1 MGFSSTLPMQKHLT
15 ILFLILSAIPALVEA
30 QPGRVINES
39 MNFPPMPVGTR
50 KELEV
55 QVKGL
60 LGTGEFR
67 VVDSCNSPFTMK
79 TKSQDLTIQNGEVRI
94 RVEFAPTDPKDY
106 REEIILERFPAV
118 QPPNDQIRLRLFGTA
133 FRLVRN
139 EKIEFGNVLTGDSN
153 RRVVLIRKELA
164 DDSRW
169 EVLETMPLDEPFQ
182 LINRSPVLI
191 GGDTLAFVFS
201 FQPKTTGRFVDSIGL
216 ERIHRQTEKPLD
228 TIFVY
233 FLGNGVRMPVEKA
246 TLFSNMMVGQ
256 VRKDTIAVELGA
268 QVHSQEFS
276 YSIRP
281 KESQSTVTSTLLLQ
295 KNPTKENKIL
305 VEVTCAPTQFG
316 DGRFGF
322 VLYRSVA
329 GQDALDS
336 TNIVVNLTMVP
347 RPVTLSMGFVAD
359 TFYHRIGDT
368 ATFDVVVT
376 TNDPID
382 VPLALE
388 SFVCDVTYNPTM
400 FVPLL
405 QSGQQRVVAD
415 DRTMLKV
422 GKTGLNGS
430 VLIGSSGLVVGQA
443 RGVIVL
449 GDADRTP
456 LTITEASITVGNDGT
471 RRVEPRSSLV
481 LVTNVWRYQDG
492 RPRYV
497 NPMQSTLVADVDPNP
512 VVTQSTLRVANVP
525 VQTGRLDVIDALGQV
540 RVDLTTQLRAGVRE
554 FSISSGGAADIAL
567 PAGSYYARLVVE
579 GASGNTINS
588 VVRLFVVQ

>member
-1 MGFSSTLPMQKHLT
+1 MQKHLT

>member
-1 MGFSSTLPMQKHLT
+1 
-15 ILFLILSAIPALVEA
+15 
-30 QPGRVINES
+30 
-39 MNFPPMPVGTR
+39 
-50 KELEV
+50 
-55 QVKGL
+55 
-60 LGTGEFR
+60 
-67 VVDSCNSPFTMK
+67 
-79 TKSQDLTIQNGEVRI
+79 
-94 RVEFAPTDPKDY
+94 
-106 REEIILERFPAV
+106 
-118 QPPNDQIRLRLFGTA
+118 
-133 FRLVRN
+133 
-139 EKIEFGNVLTGDSN
+139 
-153 RRVVLIRKELA
+153 
-164 DDSRW
+164 
-169 EVLETMPLDEPFQ
+169 
-182 LINRSPVLI
+182 
-191 GGDTLAFVFS
+191 
-201 FQPKTTGRFVDSIGL
+201 
-216 ERIHRQTEKPLD
+216 KPLD

-415 DRTMLKV
+415 DRTILKV

>member
-1 MGFSSTLPMQKHLT
+1 MGFSSTPNMQRRLT
-15 ILFLILSAIPALVEA
+15 ILLLILATIPALLEA
-30 QPGRVINES
+30 QPGRIINES
-39 MNFPPMPVGTR
+39 MNFPPMPIGTR

-55 QVKGL
+55 RVEGL
-60 LGTGEFR
+60 NGSGAFR
-67 VVDSCNSPFTMK
+67 VVDTCSTPFTMI
-79 TKSQDLTIQNGEVRI
+79 TKPQDLTIKNGEVRI
-94 RVEFAPTDPKDY
+94 RVEFAPTDPKDF
-106 REEIILERFPAV
+106 RDEITLERFPAV
-118 QPPNDQIRLRLFGTA
+118 PAPNDQIRLRLFGTA
-133 FRLVRN
+133 FRLVRD

-164 DDSRW
+164 EESRW
-169 EVLETMPLDEPFQ
+169 DVLDTLNEPFQ
-182 LINRSPVLI
+182 LINRAPVLI

-201 FQPKTTGRFVDSIGL
+201 FQPTAVGRFVDSIGL
-216 ERIHRQTEKPLD
+216 VRINRPTGKPLD

-233 FLGNGVRMPVEKA
+233 FQGNGVRMPAEKA

-256 VRKDTIAVELGA
+256 VRKDTIVVELGA
-268 QVHSQEFS
+268 QVYSQEFR
-276 YSIRP
+276 YTIQP
-281 KESQSTVTSTLLLQ
+281 KETQSTVTAALLLQ

-305 VEVTCAPTQFG
+305 VEVTCAPTQYG

-322 VLYRSVA
+322 VLHRSIA

-336 TNIVVNLTMVP
+336 TNIVANVTMVP

-405 QSGQQRVVAD
+405 QGGQQRIVID
-415 DRTMLKV
+415 DRSILKV

-430 VLIGSSGLVVGQA
+430 ILIGSSGQVIGQV
-443 RGVIVL
+443 RGVVVL

-456 LTITEASITVGNDGT
+456 LTITEASVAIENDGNN
-471 RRVEPRSSLV
+471 RVEPRSTLV

-497 NPMQSTLVADVDPNP
+497 NPMQGTLVADVDPNP

-525 VQTGRLDVIDALGQV
+525 VQTGRLDVIDALGQI
-540 RVDLTTQLRAGVRE
+540 RVDLTSQLRAGVRE

>member
-1 MGFSSTLPMQKHLT
+1 MPNMRKHLT
-15 ILFLILSAIPALVEA
+15 ILVIMLAVAPVLLEA
-30 QPGRVINES
+30 QPVRIINES
-39 MNFPPMPVGTR
+39 MSFPPTPVGTR

-55 QVKGL
+55 RVEGL
-60 LGTGEFR
+60 FGSGEFR
-67 VVDSCNSPFTMK
+67 VVDSCSTPFTMK
-79 TKSQDLTIQNGEVRI
+79 TKPQDLTIKNGEVRLQ
-94 RVEFAPTDPKDY
+94 VEFAPTDPKDY
-106 REEIILERFPAV
+106 RDEIILERFPSV
-118 QPPNDQIRLRLFGTA
+118 PPPNDQIRLRLFGTA
-133 FRLVRN
+133 FRLVRD
-139 EKIEFGNVLTGDSN
+139 ERVDFGNVLTGDSN
-153 RRVVLIRKELA
+153 RRFVLIRKDLA
-164 DDSRW
+164 DESRW
-169 EVLETMPLDEPFQ
+169 NVLGALDEPFQ
-182 LINRSPVLI
+182 LINRTPVLV

-216 ERIHRQTEKPLD
+216 ERIYRQNGKPLD

-233 FLGNGVRMPVEKA
+233 FLGNGVRMPVEKS
-246 TLFSNMMVGQ
+246 TVFSNMMVGQ
-256 VRKDTIAVELGA
+256 VRKDTIAVELGTP
-268 QVHSQEFS
+268 VYSQEFR
-276 YSIRP
+276 YTIQPR
-281 KESQSTVTSTLLLQ
+281 EVQSTVTTAILLQ

-316 DGRFGF
+316 DGRYGF
-322 VLYRSVA
+322 VLHRSIA
-329 GQDALDS
+329 GQDARDS

-347 RPVTLSMGFVAD
+347 RPVTLSIGFVAD

-405 QSGQQRVVAD
+405 QSGQQRIVVD
-415 DRTMLKV
+415 DRTILKV

-430 VLIGSSGLVVGQA
+430 VLIGSSGQVLSQA

-456 LTITEASITVGNDGT
+456 LTITEASITIGNEGSS
-471 RRVEPRSSLV
+471 RVEPRSSIV
-481 LVTNVWRYQDG
+481 VVTNVWRYQDG

-497 NPMQSTLVADVDPNP
+497 NSLQGTLVADVDPNP

-540 RVDLTTQLRAGVRE
+540 RVDLTSQLRSGVRE
-554 FSISSGGAADIAL
+554 FSIGSGGAADIAL

>member
-1 MGFSSTLPMQKHLT
+1 MQKHLT

-201 FQPKTTGRFVDSIGL
+201 FQPKTKGRFVDSIGL
-216 ERIHRQTEKPLD
+216 ERIHRQTGKPLD

>member
-415 DRTMLKV
+415 DRTILKV

>member
-1 MGFSSTLPMQKHLT
+1 MQKHLT

-415 DRTMLKV
+415 DRTILKV

>member
-1 MGFSSTLPMQKHLT
+1 MGFSSTLPMQKRLT

-30 QPGRVINES
+30 QPGRIINES

-55 QVKGL
+55 QVEGL
-60 LGTGEFR
+60 FGTGEFR

-79 TKSQDLTIQNGEVRI
+79 TKSQDLTIRNGEVRI

-106 REEIILERFPAV
+106 RDEIILERFPAV
-118 QPPNDQIRLRLFGTA
+118 PPPNDQIRLRLFGTA
-133 FRLVRN
+133 FRLVRD

-153 RRVVLIRKELA
+153 RRAVLIRKDLA
-164 DDSRW
+164 EESRW
-169 EVLETMPLDEPFQ
+169 DVLGTLDEPFQ
-182 LINRSPVLI
+182 LINRTPILI

-201 FQPKTTGRFVDSIGL
+201 FQPKTTGRFIDTIGL
-216 ERIHRQTEKPLD
+216 ERIHRQTGKPLD

-256 VRKDTIAVELGA
+256 VRKDTIAVELGTP
-268 QVHSQEFS
+268 VYSQEFR
-276 YSIRP
+276 YAIQP
-281 KESQSTVTSTLLLQ
+281 KEAQSTVTAALLLQ
-295 KNPTKENKIL
+295 KNPAKENKIL

-316 DGRFGF
+316 DGRYGF
-322 VLYRSVA
+322 VLYRSIA

-359 TFYHRIGDT
+359 TFYQRIGDT

-415 DRTMLKV
+415 DRTTLKV

-430 VLIGSSGLVVGQA
+430 VLIGSSGQVIGQA
-443 RGVIVL
+443 RGVVVL

-456 LTITEASITVGNDGT
+456 LTINEASITVGNDGT
-471 RRVEPRSSLV
+471 RRVEPRSAVV

-497 NPMQSTLVADVDPNP
+497 NPMQGTLVADVDPNP

-540 RVDLTTQLRAGVRE
+540 RVDLTSQLRAGARE